1 MNFQNLDPNRFI
13 FDLSIDMPETK
24 RTPEPTRGVF
34 IGELI
39 INDGT
44 DLTLRVYFGNNK
56 APRGIMSFVGNHEYT
71 LLSRFTVTKIHNPD
85 HLLEIDFADYN
96 YIGMQSNTAFF
107 DPVLN
112 LRYFTIKLGGVRLKF
127 KSRGEP
133 DSKIYLNDTATKL
146 AELYYDYSSNYPWAE
161 KFVWEPSNRLV
172 CMQFGN
178 IQFLLEHNFYQ
189 DGKKSAK
196 DVVIKKEPRI
206 RFKQSDLSYEE
217 IVKHRDLLC
226 ALFSFYT
233 NKRIDWTVSRIVSG
247 DYLYVERRKISSEP
261 VDIIHGLFI
270 WDFIQNPMNLVL
282 NVSGEKLLGK
292 VLTIVSLIERF
303 NYSLHAPDETKFM
316 ILYSVL
322 EQVRNEYILDGLI
335 EQDKAGNP
343 PDLKKVKE
351 EFVFNVSNAEANS
364 AIRSALETLIPK
376 IDAAEQDKF
385 KAELS
390 GKISFIKMNTM
401 TDQFESL
408 FMHLGIDPG
417 KFDLDFKT
425 LKQLRDH
432 IFHGKLLDP
441 EKISYLKKATW
452 YSSLPKLTGVV
463 MLKYFGIADLATIPK
478 TRLR

>member
-1 MNFQNLDPNRFI
+1 
-13 FDLSIDMPETK
+13 
-24 RTPEPTRGVF
+24 
-34 IGELI
+34 
-39 INDGT
+39 
-44 DLTLRVYFGNNK
+44 
-56 APRGIMSFVGNHEYT
+56 
-71 LLSRFTVTKIHNPD
+71 
-85 HLLEIDFADYN
+85 
-96 YIGMQSNTAFF
+96 
-107 DPVLN
+107 
-112 LRYFTIKLGGVRLKF
+112 
-127 KSRGEP
+127 
-133 DSKIYLNDTATKL
+133 
-146 AELYYDYSSNYPWAE
+146 
-161 KFVWEPSNRLV
+161 
-172 CMQFGN
+172 
-178 IQFLLEHNFYQ
+178 
-189 DGKKSAK
+189 
-196 DVVIKKEPRI
+196 
-206 RFKQSDLSYEE
+206 
-217 IVKHRDLLC
+217 
-226 ALFSFYT
+226 
-233 NKRIDWTVSRIVSG
+233 
-247 DYLYVERRKISSEP
+247 
-261 VDIIHGLFI
+261 
-270 WDFIQNPMNLVL
+270 MNLVL